1 MNPLVDRY
9 ECSILKPGDEMDEI
23 DFKILRSL
31 QSQPAITTTEL
42 ANLVGLS
49 QTPCWRRVK
58 QLEASGV
65 IARRAV
71 LLDARKLG
79 FSVDVFAHLRIGRH
93 DEDNLEAFEEAV
105 RGHPEIL
112 ECFSMSGESDYLMRI
127 VARSIEHY
135 ECFLK
140 KVLLHLP
147 GVASVNSSFALKQV
161 KVTTDVPI

>member
-1 MNPLVDRY
+1 MVDT
-9 ECSILKPGDEMDEI
+9 LDEI
-23 DFKILRSL
+23 DFKILRML
-31 QSQPAITTTEL
+31 QSKPAVTMTEL
-42 ANLVGLS
+42 ADHVGLS

-79 FSVDVFAHLRIGRH
+79 FAVDVFAHLRIGRH
-93 DEDNLEAFEEAV
+93 DEDSLEAFEESV

-127 VARSIEHY
+127 VTRSIEHY
-135 ECFLK
+135 ERFLK

-161 KVTTDVPI
+161 KITTDVPV